1 MVDELSLVRLAGA
14 CGGVTVLAGLHAA
27 IAFAVGAATG
37 HHGSA
42 VTAAA
47 TVAVAGYL
55 LAGLLTTTDSL
66 DWLQS
71 LSPWQWLLNR
81 NVLVNGTPPVPLI
94 IEIALSITLV
104 AFGIQ
109 RFNRRDLR

>member
-1 MVDELSLVRLAGA
+1 MLDELSLLRLAGA

-42 VTAAA
+42 VAVAA

-66 DWLQS
+66 NWLQA
-71 LSPWQWLLNR
+71 LSPWHWLLDR

-94 IEIALSITLV
+94 IEIVLSITLV
-104 AFGIQ
+104 AFGVQ